1 MAGRAGAVTVDP
13 YNAPFPMSLLLI
25 ALPPGPPASYD
36 FATSADGQGVAALGS
51 AAPSLLPPAGRGVEV
66 VALVPASQLSWQRV
80 TLPRGV
86 GPGAPRLRA
95 ILEGLLEDQ
104 LLDDAAAL
112 HFALAPGAQ
121 GGAETWVAVCH
132 RAWLAAHLAALE
144 SAGRAVNRIVP
155 ELPPQDGPLRLTVTG
170 EPERAQ
176 LLMSGAGVPGGAQAL
191 PLGHGT
197 LALLPAQAADPA
209 PPPELLAEPAVAA
222 LAEQSFQ
229 RPVTIES
236 PAQRLLRASRGSW
249 DLAQFQFARS
259 GRARAA
265 KRAGALWRDFLH
277 APLWRPA
284 RWGLALLLAINLV
297 GLNVLAWRTQD
308 ELTARRAANQAL
320 LTTSF
325 PQVKV
330 VVDAPVQMAREVASL
345 RQATGAA
352 SARDLEPMLQA
363 FGQVA
368 SANTAPTAIEF
379 AAGELRLKG
388 VPLSAAALT
397 EADQRLRPLGYQL
410 RTEGDSAVL
419 RQETAP

>member
-1 MAGRAGAVTVDP
+1 
-13 YNAPFPMSLLLI
+13 MSLLLI

-36 FATSADGQGVAALGS
+36 FATSADGQAVTAAGS
-51 AAPSLLPPAGRGVEV
+51 AAPALLPPAGRGVEV

-80 TLPRGV
+80 TLPRGT

-95 ILEGLLEDQ
+95 ILDGLLEEQ
-104 LLDDAAAL
+104 LLDDAEAL

-121 GGAETWVAVCH
+121 GGAPTWVAVCG

-144 SAGRAVNRIVP
+144 AAGRPVSRIAP
-155 ELPPQDGPLRLTVTG
+155 EWPPHDAALRLTVTG

-191 PLGHGT
+191 PFGPGA
-197 LALLPAQAADPA
+197 LALLPAATGDDA

-222 LAEQSFQ
+222 LAEQAFQ

-236 PAQRLLRASRGSW
+236 APQRLLRASRGDW
-249 DLAQFQFARS
+249 DLAQFEFARS

-277 APLWRPA
+277 APRWRPA
-284 RWGLALLLAINLV
+284 RWALALLAAINLL

-308 ELTARRAANQAL
+308 ELAARRVANQAL
-320 LTTSF
+320 LTETF
-325 PQVKV
+325 PQVKL
-330 VVDAPVQMAREVASL
+330 VVDAPLQMAREVAAL
-345 RQATGAA
+345 RQASGAA

-363 FGQVA
+363 FGQA
-368 SANTAPTAIEF
+368 AGATIAPSAIEF
-379 AAGELRLKG
+379 VAGELRLKG
-388 VPLSAAALT
+388 VPLAAAALD
-397 EADQRLRPLGYQL
+397 EAGQRLRPLGYQL

-419 RQETAP
+419 RQEAAP